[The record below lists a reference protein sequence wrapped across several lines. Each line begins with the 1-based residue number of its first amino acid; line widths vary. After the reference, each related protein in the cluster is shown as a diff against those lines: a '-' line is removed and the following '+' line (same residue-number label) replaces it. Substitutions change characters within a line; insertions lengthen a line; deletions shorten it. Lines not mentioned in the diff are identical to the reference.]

1 MNAPE
6 RPASSYRKQFD
17 SFERLSEQLR
27 RRSRLFSWL
36 RVAIVVSA
44 LALAWPALFG
54 GRISAHWL
62 WLPVAGFVAVAIVHE
77 SVEKRRRRTRRAV
90 QYYRLGLDRIAGNW
104 TGHGSDGAR
113 FEDPEHPYASDL
125 DLFGPGSL
133 FEFLCAARTADGESR
148 LADWLANPAD
158 PSRVQDR
165 QDAVAELGERPGLR
179 LDLALLGDRIG
190 ATVNTARLVQWARAP
205 AVLTARWPRLIATVL
220 GIANVATFTA
230 WLAPVFQQAVDAAQ
244 GGEVLEPYKGVGVFL
259 MALLASGLFAAWHG
273 EKIRHV
279 LHDADRPQHDL
290 ALLAGVLERLQRE
303 RFEGA
308 ELRRLA
314 ANLHVAGVVPSRAIA
329 RLTRIVQAE
338 ESRHN
343 AIFRVLG
350 GMVFAGTHLAH
361 GMENWR
367 KRYGSAVGVWVDAVA
382 SFEALASLARHGY
395 ENPADVFPVFQDGP
409 ASLEA
414 GGLAH
419 PLLSIETAVRNDV
432 SIARNGQRLW
442 IVSGS
447 NMAGK
452 STLLRTTGVNVV
464 LALAGAPVR
473 AREMRLCA
481 LQLGASMRIVDSL
494 RDGTSHLYAE
504 IKRLRLIVDLC
515 NGPLPVLF
523 LLDEVLH
530 GTNSSDRRSGAAA
543 VLRTLLDAGAI
554 GMVTT
559 HDLALAKIVDELGD
573 AGANVHFVDHMRDG
587 ELAFDYTLRPGP
599 VQKGN
604 ALELMRAIG
613 LDV

>member
-1 MNAPE
+1 VNVPE
-6 RPASSYRKQFD
+6 RPASSYRNQFE
-17 SFERLSEQLR
+17 SFERLSDQLR
-27 RRSRLFSWL
+27 QRSRLFSWL
-36 RVAIVVSA
+36 RVAIVVTL

-54 GRISAHWL
+54 NRIPASWL
-62 WLPVAGFVAVAIVHE
+62 WLPAAGFLGIAIVHE
-77 SVEKRRRRTRRAV
+77 NIEKRRRRARRAMEH
-90 QYYRLGLDRIAGNW
+90 YRQGLNRIAGDW
-104 TGHGSDGAR
+104 IGQGSDGAR
-113 FEDPEHPYASDL
+113 FEDPTHPYASDL

-133 FEFLCAARTADGESR
+133 FEHLCAARTAGGESR
-148 LADWLANPAD
+148 LADWLVNPAD
-158 PSRVQDR
+158 PSHVGDR
-165 QDAVAELGERPGLR
+165 QDAVAELCKRPGLR
-179 LDLALLGDRIG
+179 LDLALLGGRIG
-190 ATVNTARLVQWARAP
+190 ATVDTGRLVQWARAP
-205 AVLTARWPRLIATVL
+205 VALTSRWPRWIATIL
-220 GIANVATFTA
+220 GLANVATFTA
-230 WLAPVFQQAVDAAQ
+230 WLAPVFQQAVEAAQ
-244 GGEVLEPYKGVGVFL
+244 GGEVFEPYRGIGPFL
-259 MALLASGLFAAWHG
+259 AAIVVSVLFAGWHG
-273 EKIRHV
+273 GKTSHV

-303 RFEGA
+303 SFESV
-308 ELRRLA
+308 ELQRLA
-314 ANLHVAGVVPSRAIA
+314 ANLRVAGVVPSRAIA
-329 RLTRIVQAE
+329 QLTRIVQVE

-361 GMENWR
+361 AMEGWR
-367 KRYGSAVGVWVDAVA
+367 ARYGHAVGVWVDAVA
-382 SFEALASLARHGY
+382 CFEALASLARHAY
-395 ENPADVFPVFQDGP
+395 ENPQDIFPVFVDGP
-409 ASLEA
+409 ASLA
-414 GGLAH
+414 ARGLAH
-419 PLLSIETAVRNDV
+419 PLLPVETAVRNDV
-432 SIARNGQRLW
+432 TLARNGQRLW

-452 STLLRTTGVNVV
+452 STLLRTTGVNVA

-504 IKRLRLIVDLC
+504 IKRLRSIVELC
-515 NGPLPVLF
+515 NGTRPVLF

-573 AGANVHFVDHMRDG
+573 AGANVHFVDHMHEG
-587 ELAFDYTLRPGP
+587 KLAFDYTLRPGP
-599 VQKGN
+599 VKKGN